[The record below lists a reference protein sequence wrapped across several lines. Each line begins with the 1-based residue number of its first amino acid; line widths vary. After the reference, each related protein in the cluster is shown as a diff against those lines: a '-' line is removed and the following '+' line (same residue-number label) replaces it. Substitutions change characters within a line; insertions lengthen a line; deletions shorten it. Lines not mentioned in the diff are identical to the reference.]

1 MCHTALGGLWTH
13 SRKTNVIPPQPLSY
27 SARPSSPK
35 LLVEHGKAHR
45 PRAILPGTDH
55 GVVCAVRQSLRR
67 SGFLRVNG
75 PRHSPTKLFLCQ
87 GRGVRSASPPPNSV
101 HPSRLS
107 GANAPPALA
116 IHRSYPPLVRPFLLR
131 LYPGPILLAFCWRV
145 RRLHVAQPTIRP
157 ISRPPSYDRH
167 TIAIIRAA
175 GRGQVGAALDAPW
188 IGASRCAARRCG
200 YAHEDASC
208 RWLAR
213 PIGVGGD

>member
-13 SRKTNVIPPQPLSY
+13 SHKTNVIPPQPLSY

-75 PRHSPTKLFLCQ
+75 PRHSPTRISLFPSQ
-87 GRGVRSASPPPNSV
+87 GVRRASPPPNSV

-107 GANAPPALA
+107 GTRASLAPV
-116 IHRSYPPLVRPFLLR
+116 IHRFRPPLVGPFLG
-131 LYPGPILLAFCWRV
+131 LYPGPPLFSFRWRV
-145 RRLHVAQPTIRP
+145 RRLHVAQPTIWP
-157 ISRPPSYDRH
+157 ISRPPSYDRRV
-167 TIAIIRAA
+167 IRSLADHLSP
-175 GRGQVGAALDAPW
+175 ALA
-188 IGASRCAARRCG
+188 CG
-200 YAHEDASC
+200 D
-208 RWLAR
+208 R
-213 PIGVGGD
+213 

>member
-75 PRHSPTKLFLCQ
+75 PRHSPAKFAIPWPRRQERFPTAEF
-87 GRGVRSASPPPNSV
+87 RSSIPAIRRQRTSCAGDPSLPSPPGQALYVKALP
-101 HPSRLS
+101 R
-107 GANAPPALA
+107 AAPPRLLLA
-116 IHRSYPPLVRPFLLR
+116 RPAPPCSATDHPADLPPSLVRPPHYR
-131 LYPGPILLAFCWRV
+131 YYSCGGTRAGWR
-145 RRLHVAQPTIRP
+145 
-157 ISRPPSYDRH
+157 
-167 TIAIIRAA
+167 
-175 GRGQVGAALDAPW
+175 GA
-188 IGASRCAARRCG
+188 
-200 YAHEDASC
+200 
-208 RWLAR
+208 
-213 PIGVGGD
+213 